1 MALPEL
7 AYAYVYVG
15 DTSVD
20 SGSLNLI
27 RDNAQCERLPA
38 ANVLEPS
45 TDYRLSCQH
54 GPVWGRYV
62 FLQKSSVGLTICEL
76 QVYAESGKNVQN
88 INVDIPDFHNII
100 SGTRANTTREQLWHD
115 KPNGALDKNGLYF
128 KGNTFKCNVMR

>member
-15 DTSVD
+15 DASVD

-27 RDNAQCERLPA
+27 RDNAQCARLPA

-76 QVYAESGKNVQN
+76 QVYAESGKIVQN
-88 INVDIPDFHNII
+88 IAYSFNVDIPDFYNII
-100 SGTRANTTREQLWHD
+100 SVTRANTTREQLWHD
-115 KPNGALDKNGLYF
+115 KPNGALDENG
-128 KGNTFKCNVMR
+128 